1 MVVEQESGT
10 TTDAMRDVTYTEARA
25 NFAGI
30 GDRLVADRD
39 VVVVQR
45 RGKEAIAMLPA
56 SELTAL
62 METAHLLRSPHNAE
76 RLLAALVATRQGGGE
91 SLSLEELKRGVGLG

>member
-1 MVVEQESGT
+1 
-10 TTDAMRDVTYTEARA
+10 MRDVTYTEARA

-30 GDRLVADRD
+30 WDRLVADRD

-56 SELTAL
+56 SELTA
-62 METAHLLRSPHNAE
+62 
-76 RLLAALVATRQGGGE
+76 
-91 SLSLEELKRGVGLG
+91 